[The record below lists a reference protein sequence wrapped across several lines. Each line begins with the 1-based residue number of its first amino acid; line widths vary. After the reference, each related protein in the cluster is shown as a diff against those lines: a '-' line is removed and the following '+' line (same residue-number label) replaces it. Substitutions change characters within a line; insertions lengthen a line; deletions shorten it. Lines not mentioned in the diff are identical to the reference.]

1 MLSNLD
7 NRRLY
12 LGVPWRYLHPLSS
25 RKNPIKEGWEEWEKW
40 PGGPE
45 TEDYS
50 LIMKVWET
58 IMT

>member
-7 NRRLY
+7 NPRLY

-25 RKNPIKEGWEEWEKW
+25 SKNPIQEGWEEWEKW
-40 PGGPE
+40 PAGSE
-45 TEDYS
+45 TEDCS
-50 LIMKVWET
+50 LAMKVWET